1 MPFQEPHHSKDMQQD
16 TDRRTVSEAS
26 KILLWPITSLT
37 WTRPSIR
44 PKLDVEDIIVIRT
57 LPQPKGEPRSYSAT
71 THQSTSAPTLLPDS
85 LDQDARPR
93 LRIGQTSVVG
103 NAEDLGARK
112 TMDSKIIF
120 FLGLLLAASGLA
132 SPPVAL
138 VGGIAYGFT
147 VEHPLR
153 REASSLAK
161 LLLQLSVILL
171 GFGMNLKQVIHAGKS
186 GFLYTA
192 ISITSAV
199 ALGLLLGKLLKIRGK
214 ASYLITM
221 GTAVCGG
228 SAIAALAPITE
239 ANEEEISIS
248 MGTVFLLNSVA
259 LLLFPAVG
267 WWLHLSQNQFGL
279 WAALAIHDTSSV
291 VGASAKYGNQA
302 LAIGTSVKLARA
314 LWVVPIS
321 LVTASMMGRI
331 ASATG
336 KAHKAKIKVPWFI
349 FLFIL
354 ASVASTYLVRFAP
367 VYGDMNHLGKLGLTA
382 TLFLIGTSL
391 SRKTLKQV
399 GFRPLLQGVV
409 LWIIV
414 GCASLAAIYYHVIS
428 I

>member
-1 MPFQEPHHSKDMQQD
+1 MIQ
-16 TDRRTVSEAS
+16 
-26 KILLWPITSLT
+26 
-37 WTRPSIR
+37 
-44 PKLDVEDIIVIRT
+44 T
-57 LPQPKGEPRSYSAT
+57 LPLPADQLENCPAT
-71 THQSTSAPTLLPDS
+71 TQGVEPVSILFLNTAVDGI
-85 LDQDARPR
+85 RPR
-93 LRIGQTSVVG
+93 LRIGRTSVSKDSDD
-103 NAEDLGARK
+103 AGAKK

-120 FLGLLLAASGLA
+120 LLGLLLAGSGLV

-171 GFGMNLKQVIHAGKS
+171 GFGMNLNQVIHVGES

-192 ISITSAV
+192 VSISAAV
-199 ALGLLLGKLLKIRGK
+199 ALGLLLGKFLKIRGK

-221 GTAVCGG
+221 GTAICGG
-228 SAIAALAPITE
+228 SAIAALAPITD

-259 LLLFPAVG
+259 LLVFPAVG

-291 VGASAKYGNQA
+291 VGAAAKYGNQA
-302 LAIGTSVKLARA
+302 LAIGTTVKLARA
-314 LWVVPIS
+314 LWIVPIS
-321 LVTASMMGRI
+321 LVTASMMGRV
-331 ASATG
+331 TGPNG
-336 KAHKAKIKVPWFI
+336 KAHRAKVRVPWFI

-354 ASVASTYLVRFAP
+354 ASVASTFLTHFAP
-367 VYGDMNHLGKLGLTA
+367 LYGDMNHLGKLGLTA

-391 SRKTLKQV
+391 SRNTLKQV
-399 GFRPLLQGVV
+399 GFRPLLQGVL
-409 LWIIV
+409 LWIVV
-414 GCASLAAIYYHVIS
+414 GCGSLAAIYFHVIS

>member
-1 MPFQEPHHSKDMQQD
+1 MIAPL
-16 TDRRTVSEAS
+16 SEAGC
-26 KILLWPITSLT
+26 
-37 WTRPSIR
+37 RG
-44 PKLDVEDIIVIRT
+44 IIVTQSVSTPVDSTESHPVTTRASILNSEESPRQLRT
-57 LPQPKGEPRSYSAT
+57 
-71 THQSTSAPTLLPDS
+71 
-85 LDQDARPR
+85 
-93 LRIGQTSVVG
+93 GQTSGVSVSDDG
-103 NAEDLGARK
+103 GAK
-112 TMDSKIIF
+112 KILDSRIVF
-120 FLGLLLAASGLA
+120 LLGLLLAGSGLVSA
-132 SPPVAL
+132 PVAL

-153 REASSLAK
+153 REASALAK

-171 GFGMNLKQVIHAGKS
+171 GFGMNLNQVIHAGKS

-192 ISITSAV
+192 ISIASAV
-199 ALGLLLGKLLKIRGK
+199 TLGLLLGKALKIRGK

-221 GTAVCGG
+221 GTAICGG

-248 MGTVFLLNSVA
+248 MGTVFLLNSIA

-267 WWLHLSQNQFGL
+267 GWLHLSQSQFGL

-291 VGASAKYGNQA
+291 VGAAAKYGNQA
-302 LAIGTSVKLARA
+302 LAIGTTVKLARA
-314 LWVVPIS
+314 LWIVPVS
-321 LVTASMMGRI
+321 LITASLMGRL
-331 ASATG
+331 AGANHG
-336 KAHKAKIKVPWFI
+336 MHKAKVKVPWFI

-354 ASVASTYLVRFAP
+354 ASVASTYVTRFVAF
-367 VYGDMNHLGKLGLTA
+367 YGDMNHLGKLGLTA

-391 SRKTLKQV
+391 SRQTLRQV

-414 GCASLAAIYYHVIS
+414 GCGSLAAIYYHVIS

>member
-1 MPFQEPHHSKDMQQD
+1 
-16 TDRRTVSEAS
+16 
-26 KILLWPITSLT
+26 
-37 WTRPSIR
+37 
-44 PKLDVEDIIVIRT
+44 
-57 LPQPKGEPRSYSAT
+57 
-71 THQSTSAPTLLPDS
+71 
-85 LDQDARPR
+85 
-93 LRIGQTSVVG
+93 
-103 NAEDLGARK
+103 
-112 TMDSKIIF
+112 MDSTVIF
-120 FLGLLLAASGLA
+120 LLGLLLAGSGLV

-153 REASSLAK
+153 REAGSLAK

-171 GFGMNLKQVIHAGKS
+171 GFGMNLNQVIHVGKS

-199 ALGLLLGKLLKIRGK
+199 VLGLLLGKSLKIGGK

-221 GTAVCGG
+221 GTAICGG

-239 ANEEEISIS
+239 ASEEEISIS

-259 LLLFPAVG
+259 LLVFPAVG
-267 WWLHLSQNQFGL
+267 WGLHLSQNQFGL

-291 VGASAKYGNQA
+291 VGAAAKYGNQA
-302 LAIGTSVKLARA
+302 LAIGTTVKLARA
-314 LWVVPIS
+314 LWIVPIS
-321 LVTASMMGRI
+321 LMTAYLMGR
-331 ASATG
+331 
-336 KAHKAKIKVPWFI
+336 KAGTKGDAPAAKVRIPWFI

-354 ASVASTYLVRFAP
+354 ASVASTYLSRFAP
-367 VYGDMNHLGKLGLTA
+367 LYKDMSHLGKLGLTA

-399 GFRPLLQGVV
+399 GFRPFLQGVV

-414 GCASLAAIYYHVIS
+414 GCGSLAAIYYHVIS